1 MITKGA
7 PLPELRCF
15 VPGSTVTNLGDVAPG
30 EYLVVYVGGVGVR
43 AQDMDQAVRWPLP
56 TKPRTTFAVVDHQ
69 SAHQGFIRTQMIED
83 VALEI
88 NRAAA
93 PPTNIIRALVLD
105 ARRVVIEIIDE
116 SDPVMLRSKVSVAL
130 AGPNTTYEP
139 ASAQLADDRISDPL
153 FKVLAGRA
161 EMLLSPLV
169 NRVERWGRKE
179 CIGTGGAVLELGL
192 VLHTEEQRGE
202 AIERLVGAG
211 YDYLGDQGRPGRD
224 LVCGPQDEP
233 RHVFH
238 VVAKQTEEPMMSI
251 ERCQLPAA
259 PMWRGINHLA
269 LITPDMDATVRF
281 YAGVLGMPLVATL
294 MAGTMRHYFFG
305 TGNSNTV
312 AFFEVIGAQTFGKA
326 AGVPTDRVIQFDH
339 LSFDVA
345 DEDAL
350 EALRRRVLAAGCE
363 ITGVVDHTVFR
374 SVYFTDPNGI
384 ALEASYW
391 RIDTT
396 TKPVFDDPMAFTDP
410 HPVPAV
416 AELQAG
422 GLTKLVHTTLI

>member
-1 MITKGA
+1 MIAKGDS
-7 PLPELRCF
+7 LSKLRCF
-15 VPGSTVTNLGDVAPG
+15 VPGSTVTHLGDVAPG
-30 EYLVVYVGGVGVR
+30 EYLVVYIGGVGVR
-43 AQDMDQAVRWPLP
+43 AEDMDNAVKWPLP
-56 TKPRTTFAVVDHQ
+56 TKPRTTFAVVDHEC
-69 SAHQGFIRTQMIED
+69 AYQGFIRVLMIED

-93 PPTNIIRALVLD
+93 PPTNIIRAMVLD
-105 ARRVVIEIIDE
+105 PRRVVIEIIDE
-116 SDPVMLRSKVSVAL
+116 LDPVVLRSKVSLAL

-139 ASAQLADDRISDPL
+139 ALAHLADDPTTDTL
-153 FKVLAGRA
+153 FTVLAGRA

-169 NRVERWGRKE
+169 NRVERLGRAE
-179 CIGTGGAVLELGL
+179 RPILELLL

-202 AIERLVGAG
+202 AIERLIGAG
-211 YDYLGDQGRPGRD
+211 YDYLGNQGSPGRD
-224 LVCGPQDEP
+224 LVCGPEDEP
-233 RHVFH
+233 RHVLH
-238 VVAKQTEEPMMSI
+238 VVVKETEESMMSN
-251 ERCQLPAA
+251 EPCQLPAA
-259 PMWRGINHLA
+259 PKWRGINHLA

-281 YAGVLGMPLVATL
+281 YTGVLGMPLVATL

-305 TGNSNTV
+305 MGNSNTV
-312 AFFEVIGAQTFGKA
+312 AFFEVIGAQTFSKA
-326 AGVPTDRVIQFDH
+326 AGAPTDRVIQLDH

-350 EALRRRVLAAGCE
+350 EVLRRRVLAAGCE

-396 TKPVFDDPMAFTDP
+396 TEPAFDDPMAFTDP

-416 AELQAG
+416 AELHAG
-422 GLTKLVHTTLI
+422 GLTQLVHTRLI